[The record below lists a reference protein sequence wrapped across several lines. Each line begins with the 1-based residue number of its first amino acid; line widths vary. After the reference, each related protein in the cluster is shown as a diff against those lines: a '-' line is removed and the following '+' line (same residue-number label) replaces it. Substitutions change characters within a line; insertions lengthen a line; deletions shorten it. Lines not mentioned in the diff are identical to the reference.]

1 MRRIIT
7 MTVTRTERIG
17 PHMVRVFAGGSGFDD
32 FTPHGSTDAYVKLV
46 FFKPGVA
53 YPDTVDLDAI
63 RACCA
68 PEDHPVLRTYTIRS
82 VDDDRREVAIDFVV
96 HGAEGVAGPW
106 ADTVAAGE
114 ALRFIG
120 PGGGYSPNPEADW
133 HLLVGDESALPAI
146 AAAVEALP
154 DDATAQVFVEV
165 AGPQG
170 EVDFDTSARVDVHWV
185 HRGTP
190 PDRAPDHLVGDR
202 APLIAAVRGA
212 RWLPGQVQA
221 FVHGEARTVMAN
233 LRPYLRT
240 ERAVDPRWLSISG
253 YWRRGRT
260 EEGFRAGKRE
270 HTTTER

>member
-1 MRRIIT
+1 MGGHRRRRGGSAVHRSRRRILAES
-7 MTVTRTERIG
+7 R
-17 PHMVRVFAGGSGFDD
+17 GG
-32 FTPHGSTDAYVKLV
+32 LV
-46 FFKPGVA
+46 A
-53 YPDTVDLDAI
+53 
-63 RACCA
+63 
-68 PEDHPVLRTYTIRS
+68 
-82 VDDDRREVAIDFVV
+82 
-96 HGAEGVAGPW
+96 
-106 ADTVAAGE
+106 
-114 ALRFIG
+114 
-120 PGGGYSPNPEADW
+120 
-133 HLLVGDESALPAI
+133 
-146 AAAVEALP
+146 
-154 DDATAQVFVEV
+154 DATAQVFVEV
-165 AGPQG
+165 SGPHD

-253 YWRRGRT
+253 HWRRGRT